1 MKCSR
6 IERRRPDQQLVEDH
20 AQRIDVGPR
29 VDVHRRRVGL
39 LGRHVR
45 RRADDGPGVAQ
56 ALVGQENSVALATP
70 KSMTLGIGR
79 PSTSVTSTL
88 LGFRSRWMIPFW
100 WACCTAW
107 QTATNNSRRALHRQ
121 SLAVAVIGDRLA
133 LNELHHEE
141 RLAGL
146 GGAAV
151 EHAGD
156 VGVVHQGECLPLG
169 VEASEDRARVHADLD
184 QLERD
189 LAFDWCGLACPIN
202 GAHAPL
208 AEDFEQRV
216 PAGDDLAHSGSAGP
230 AAARGDRQCEV
241 RAVGSKFPGRQC
253 GWRKRCR
260 VGCRGLVESF
270 G

>member
-1 MKCSR
+1 
-6 IERRRPDQQLVEDH
+6 
-20 AQRIDVGPR
+20 
-29 VDVHRRRVGL
+29 
-39 LGRHVR
+39 
-45 RRADDGPGVAQ
+45 
-56 ALVGQENSVALATP
+56 
-70 KSMTLGIGR
+70 
-79 PSTSVTSTL
+79 
-88 LGFRSRWMIPFW
+88 MIPFW

-107 QTATNNSRRALHRQ
+107 QTVTNNARRAWTPSRLR
-121 SLAVAVIGDRLA
+121 VAILGDRLA
-133 LNELHHEE
+133 CDELHHEE

-156 VGVVHQGECLPLG
+156 VRVVHQRECLPLG

-189 LAFDWCGLACPIN
+189 LAFDRCRLACPIN

-216 PAGDDLAHSGSAGP
+216 PAGDDLARSGSAGP

-241 RAVGSKFPGRQC
+241 RAIGSKFPGRQC

-260 VGCRGLVESF
+260 VGCLGLVESF